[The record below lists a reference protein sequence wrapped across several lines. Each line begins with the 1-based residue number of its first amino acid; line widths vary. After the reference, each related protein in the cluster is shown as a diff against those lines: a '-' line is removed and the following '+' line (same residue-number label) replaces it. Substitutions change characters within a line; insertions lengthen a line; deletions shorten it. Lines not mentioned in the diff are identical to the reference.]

1 MKRVTPHLMVDLI
14 DSFPPEERDAARRDL
29 VGLMSPPFREL
40 SCKLQ
45 TPRQAGPILLAEYV
59 LRFGSAKSVE
69 MLLEAGA
76 DPNDGRPRLL
86 TQLTSAA
93 SCRDQDRIE
102 KLEALLEAKVETDY
116 VERTERSPPTPL
128 IGLARSKIRGIQRYW
143 LGHLLRESGAPP
155 IVTNDYELHVM
166 TRLLAELKAMEG
178 VMECLS
184 PEDQAATRATSDSY
198 VALVEIVLRTEDPL
212 ALGRL
217 LAARQEHK
225 LPIDLDATAAL
236 AGFLAR
242 HAGEAQT
249 LQQAAFVKQLIE
261 AGADPAQAGGAEQS
275 AVAPL
280 LNEIRAIDGVVGQL
294 PAAEQE
300 AVKAAPGDPAA
311 LVAAVLRSED
321 PVALGRL
328 VDAAQES
335 GRPLGFDPTA
345 VLMTMATQI
354 ADHPI
359 VPKRA
364 AFVRALLAAGAQ
376 MQSTPPASSAFE
388 IALGHE
394 NHEMI
399 DILLDAGAKPDLASS
414 PEMVFELMRRQG
426 LPQLPKGQRRPATP
440 SRVMSYN

>member
-1 MKRVTPHLMVDLI
+1 MSKVTPHLMVDLI

-29 VGLMSPPFREL
+29 VGLMSPPFRDL

-45 TPRQAGPILLAEYV
+45 TPRQPAPISLAEYV

-69 MLLEAGA
+69 LLMEAGA

-93 SCRDQDRIE
+93 SCRDEGRIE
-102 KLEALLEAKVETDY
+102 KLEILLEAKVETDY
-116 VERTERSPPTPL
+116 VERISPPTPL

-143 LGHLLRESGAPP
+143 LGHLLRASGAPP
-155 IVTNDYELHVM
+155 IVTSDYELHVM
-166 TRLLAELKAMEG
+166 TRLLAELKAVEG

-198 VALVEIVLRTEDPL
+198 VALVEIVLRAEDPV

-225 LPIDLDATAAL
+225 LPIELDATSALAAL
-236 AGFLAR
+236 LAR
-242 HAGEAQT
+242 HAGQAQT
-249 LQQAAFVKQLIE
+249 PQQAAFVKLLIE
-261 AGADPAQAGGAEQS
+261 AGADPAKAGAAEQS
-275 AVAPL
+275 AVVPL

-328 VDAAQES
+328 VDAAQQT

-345 VLMTMATQI
+345 VLITMATQI

-364 AFVRALLAAGAQ
+364 AFVRALLAAGAK
-376 MQSTPPASSAFE
+376 MQAAPTASSAFE

-394 NHEMI
+394 NHELI
-399 DILLDAGAKPDLASS
+399 DILLDAGAKADLASS

-426 LPQLPKGQRRPATP
+426 LPQLPKGQRRPASSP
-440 SRVMSYN
+440 RALSYN

>member
-1 MKRVTPHLMVDLI
+1 MHKVTPQLMVDLI
-14 DSFPPEERDAARRDL
+14 DSFPPAERDAARRDL

-45 TPRQAGPILLAEYV
+45 TPRQAAPIQLAEYV
-59 LRFGSAKSVE
+59 LRFGSVKSIE
-69 MLLEAGA
+69 LLLEAGA

-86 TQLTSAA
+86 TQLTSAVA
-93 SCRDQDRIE
+93 CKDEGRIE

-116 VERTERSPPTPL
+116 VERTSPPTPL

-143 LGHLLRESGAPP
+143 LGHMLRASGAPP
-155 IVTNDYELHVM
+155 IATNEYELHVM
-166 TRLLAELKAMEG
+166 TRLLAELRAMEA
-178 VMECLS
+178 VMESLS

-198 VALVEIVLRTEDPL
+198 AALVETVLRTEDPI

-217 LAARQEHK
+217 LAARLEHR
-225 LPIDLDATAAL
+225 LPIELDATAAL
-236 AGFLAR
+236 ADLLAR

-249 LQQAAFVKQLIE
+249 PQQAAFVKLLIE
-261 AGADPAQAGGAEQS
+261 AGADPAKAGEAERS

-294 PAAEQE
+294 PVAEQE

-321 PVALGRL
+321 PVALSRL
-328 VDAAQES
+328 VDAARQT

-345 VLMTMATQI
+345 VLITMATQI
-354 ADHPI
+354 ADNPI
-359 VPKRA
+359 APKRA
-364 AFVRALLAAGAQ
+364 AFVRALLAAGAK
-376 MQSTPPASSAFE
+376 MQSPPTSISAFE
-388 IALGHE
+388 IALGYE
-394 NHEMI
+394 NHELI

-426 LPQLPKGQRRPATP
+426 LPQLPKGQHRPGSST
-440 SRVMSYN
+440 RVMSYN

>member
-1 MKRVTPHLMVDLI
+1 MNKVTPHLMVDLI

-29 VGLMSPPFREL
+29 VGLMSPPFRDL

-45 TPRQAGPILLAEYV
+45 TPRQPAPIQLAEYV

-69 MLLEAGA
+69 ILMEAGA

-93 SCRDQDRIE
+93 ACRDAGRIE
-102 KLEALLEAKVETDY
+102 KLEILLEAEVETDY
-116 VERTERSPPTPL
+116 VERVSPPTPL

-143 LGHLLRESGAPP
+143 LGHLLRASGAPP
-155 IVTNDYELHVM
+155 IVTSDYELHVM
-166 TRLLAELKAMEG
+166 TRLLAELKAVAG

-198 VALVEIVLRTEDPL
+198 AALVELVLRTEDPV

-217 LAARQEHK
+217 LAARQDHK
-225 LPIDLDATAAL
+225 LPIELDATAAL
-236 AGFLAR
+236 ADLLAR

-249 LQQAAFVKQLIE
+249 PQQAAFVKLLIE
-261 AGADPAQAGGAEQS
+261 AGADPAKAGEAERS

-321 PVALGRL
+321 PVALARL
-328 VDAAQES
+328 VDAAQQT

-345 VLMTMATQI
+345 VLITMATQI
-354 ADHPI
+354 ADNPI
-359 VPKRA
+359 APKRA
-364 AFVRALLAAGAQ
+364 AFVRALLAAGAK
-376 MQSTPPASSAFE
+376 MQSPPPSSSAFE

-394 NHEMI
+394 NHELI

-426 LPQLPKGQRRPATP
+426 LPQLPKGRRGPASS
-440 SRVMSYN
+440 SRVMGYN

>member
-1 MKRVTPHLMVDLI
+1 MNKVTPQLMVDLI

-45 TPRQAGPILLAEYV
+45 TPRQAGPIQLAEYV
-59 LRFGSAKSVE
+59 LRFGSVKSLE
-69 MLLEAGA
+69 LLLEAGA

-86 TQLTSAA
+86 TQLTSAQA
-93 SCRDQDRIE
+93 CRDEGRIE
-102 KLEALLEAKVETDY
+102 KLEALLAAEVETDY
-116 VERTERSPPTPL
+116 VERTSPPTPL

-143 LGHLLRESGAPP
+143 LGHMLRQSGAPP
-155 IVTNDYELHVM
+155 IATSEYELHVM

-184 PEDQAATRATSDSY
+184 PEDQAATRATADSY
-198 VALVEIVLRTEDPL
+198 VAFAEIVLRSEDPV

-225 LPIDLDATAAL
+225 LPIEFDATAAL
-236 AGFLAR
+236 SDLLTR
-242 HAGEAQT
+242 HAGAAQT
-249 LQQAAFVKQLIE
+249 SKQAAFVKLLIE
-261 AGADPAQAGGAEQS
+261 AGADPAKAGAAEQR

-294 PAAEQE
+294 PVAEQQ
-300 AVKAAPGDPAA
+300 AVKAAPGDPGT

-321 PVALGRL
+321 PIALGRL
-328 VDAAQES
+328 VDAARQS
-335 GRPLGFDPTA
+335 GWPLGFDPTA
-345 VLMTMATQI
+345 VLITMATQI
-354 ADHPI
+354 ADNPI
-359 VPKRA
+359 APKRG
-364 AFVRALLAAGAQ
+364 AFIRALLAAGAR
-376 MQSTPPASSAFE
+376 MQSPTSASSAFE
-388 IALGHE
+388 IALGYE
-394 NHEMI
+394 NHELI

-440 SRVMSYN
+440 ARVMNYD